1 MKTFSFAV
9 LLICAPVVNCW
20 PADTKT
26 VPARPEFAGLAL
38 DSMGYPTNPAVA
50 YARGQADARRDFTN
64 GVLSMKSA
72 GLPVPWAG
80 DYDAL
85 LEKRC
90 HVRTDWLAGC
100 MVTEGLNKYIQGY
113 DEISRA
119 SIEQKFGTN
128 IFDVLQSEVQAKRH
142 ETPVTD
148 SLPPR
153 TPSRIYVVRARD
165 TFTTIVRKE
174 GVTVKQLQEANA
186 GLDPTKL
193 RIGQKIAVAF
203 DRTNSVPPSPQ
214 PAN

>member
-9 LLICAPVVNCW
+9 LLICAPAVNCRS
-20 PADTKT
+20 ADTKAI
-26 VPARPEFAGLAL
+26 PARPEFAGLAL

-100 MVTEGLNKYIQGY
+100 MVTEGLDKYIQGY
-113 DEISRA
+113 DEVSSVCIR
-119 SIEQKFGTN
+119 QKFGTN
-128 IFDVLQSEVQAKRH
+128 IFDELQAESEKKFSGG
-142 ETPVTD
+142 
-148 SLPPR
+148 SLIAIPEIS
-153 TPSRIYVVRARD
+153 TPSRTYTVRAGD
-165 TFTTIVRKE
+165 TLTKIARQE
-174 GVTVKQLQEANA
+174 GVTIRQLQDANP

-203 DRTNSVPPSPQ
+203 DKTNSVPPSPQ